1 MPPFP
6 YDLAFDRNLGWIT
19 DWEQLALR
27 GSRIAIAGMGG
38 VGGIHLLTL
47 ARLGIGAFNI
57 ADFDM
62 FEFANFNRQV
72 GAMISTIGQS
82 KVETLAR
89 MALDI
94 NPELSIRQFPEGVK
108 LDRVDDFLDG
118 VDLFIDGLDFF
129 EIPIRR
135 AIFARCHVLGIPA
148 ITAAPIGT
156 GTGYLVFHPKGMTFD
171 QYFRMEGR
179 PPEEQFLRFLI
190 GLVPKGLHRRY
201 LVDPGRINLAARKGP
216 STAAAVQLCAGV
228 TAAAALKLLLNRPG
242 IKAAP
247 WHHHFDAM
255 LDRMAVTWLPL
266 GLGGPI
272 QQAKLAI
279 ARRTIR
285 KGRAKHPA
293 TPPADPPEIGRTAIH
308 EILNLARWAP
318 SGDNAQPWQF
328 TIHGDDTVVIRLRH
342 DPTSP
347 YEYNDGEPTVLSA
360 GMLLASIRVAASGW
374 GRSATWRSV
383 APHEIQVRLN
393 QDGTKPDPLLK
404 ILPLRSVNRGP
415 YRTRRLTAAERS
427 ALEAALGPDLAV
439 RWVQETRQRLAV
451 GRLNARATDI
461 RLRCPEA
468 FPIHQSVIDW
478 HRRLSPRGI
487 PAEAVGLARPMLPL
501 FRWALADWHRMRMM
515 NRGGTFG
522 AAAQLDH
529 LPALRTGAFAVFSLP
544 GGEPGL
550 DQILRAGE
558 ALQRFWLTATRLGL
572 AMQPTIAPVAFG
584 RYGETGQAFTA
595 DSSLRDK
602 ARTLAQAF
610 RDTLGVAPSQVIFL
624 ARVGEAGR
632 KLPMIRSGRLSL
644 AELMIVEP
652 RR

>member
-1 MPPFP
+1 MVST
-6 YDLAFDRNLGWIT
+6 LG
-19 DWEQLALR
+19 QP
-27 GSRIAIAGMGG
+27 
-38 VGGIHLLTL
+38 
-47 ARLGIGAFNI
+47 
-57 ADFDM
+57 
-62 FEFANFNRQV
+62 
-72 GAMISTIGQS
+72 

-108 LDRVDDFLDG
+108 LEGVDDFLAD

-135 AIFARCHVLGIPA
+135 AIFARCHALGIPA

-201 LVDPGRINLAARKGP
+201 LVDPRRINLAARKGP

-228 TAAAALKLLLNRPG
+228 TATAALKLLLNRPG

-255 LDRMAVTWLPL
+255 LDRMAVTWLPF
-266 GLGGPI
+266 GLGGPV

-279 ARRTIR
+279 AGRSIR
-285 KGRAKHPA
+285 KAQARAAAEGAAP
-293 TPPADPPEIGRTAIH
+293 PPADPPRTGRTTTQ

-318 SGDNAQPWQF
+318 SGDNAQPWRF
-328 TIHGDDTVVIRLRH
+328 SLPGDDVVGVHLRH
-342 DPTSP
+342 DPSSP
-347 YEYNDGEPTVLSA
+347 YEYNKGEPTLLSA
-360 GMLLASIRVAASGW
+360 GMLLANIAIAASGW
-374 GRSATWRSV
+374 GRSATWEYA
-383 APHEIQVRLN
+383 APDEIRVRLAET
-393 QDGTKPDPLLK
+393 GAEPDPLLK
-404 ILPLRSVNRGP
+404 VLPLRSVDRGP
-415 YRTRRLTAAERS
+415 YSTRRLTPTEHA
-427 ALEAALGPDLAV
+427 ALEGMLGPSLAV
-439 RWVQETRQRLAV
+439 RWVQETRQRLAI

-468 FPIHQSVIDW
+468 FPVHQAVIDW
-478 HRRLSPRGI
+478 QRRLSPTGI

-501 FRWALADWHRMRMM
+501 FRWALADWNRMRML
-515 NRGGTFG
+515 NRAGTFG

-544 GGEPGL
+544 AGNAGPES
-550 DQILRAGE
+550 ILRAGE

-572 AMQPTIAPVAFG
+572 AMQPTIAPIAFA
-584 RYGETGQAFTA
+584 RYGETGHAFTA
-595 DSSLRDK
+595 NSRLRDK
-602 ARTLAQAF
+602 ARGLAQAF
-610 RDTLGVAPSQVIFL
+610 RDTLGMAPSQAVFL
-624 ARVGEAGR
+624 ARVGEGRR
-632 KLPMIRSGRLSL
+632 KLPMVRSGRLPL
-644 AELMIVEP
+644 AELMIADPSSSCVVLPVCAADKIQHGEHQEP
-652 RR
+652 REPPESSERACLPFSVVLRDLRVNHFNLANRWVPSDA